1 MVLLIVLERL
11 SRTNWCPIPKPFAW
25 LQAAARP
32 AAAEANPSMLYV
44 ITFFRNNIFTVN
56 EGPPRSTLDPAN
68 RSFIESISR
77 VGATA
82 A

>member
-1 MVLLIVLERL
+1 
-11 SRTNWCPIPKPFAW
+11 
-25 LQAAARP
+25 
-32 AAAEANPSMLYV
+32 MLYV